1 LPSHAQAHCDHS
13 GMIDVREVLIVR
25 RLGLRDYEPTRR
37 AMQSFTDRRGAG
49 TADELWLLEHPP
61 VYTLGKAGRSEHV
74 IDPGGIPVIA
84 TDRGGQVTYHGPG
97 QLIAYLLL
105 DLSRAGIGVKR
116 LVQLLEQAVVELL
129 AGYGI
134 ESSARPYAPGVYVE
148 GAKIAAV
155 GLRIRRGCS
164 FHGLALN
171 VDLDL
176 TPFSRIDPCGYPGLA
191 VTAIAQLDAPAG
203 IGPVGTE
210 LAGRIARLLARRVIF
225 A

>member
-1 LPSHAQAHCDHS
+1 
-13 GMIDVREVLIVR
+13 MIDVREVLIVR
-25 RLGLRDYEPTRR
+25 RLALRDYEPTWR

-61 VYTLGKAGRSEHV
+61 VYTLGKAGRPEHV

-97 QLIAYLLL
+97 QLVAYLLL
-105 DLSRAGIGVKR
+105 DLPRAGIGVKR

-176 TPFSRIDPCGYPGLA
+176 TPFSQIDPCGYPGLA
-191 VTAIAQLDAPAG
+191 VTAIAQLDAPAS
-203 IGPVGTE
+203 IGPVGTG
-210 LAGRIARLLARRVIF
+210 LAGRIAHLLARRVIF